1 MHDALSKFADW
12 LSYPPALSLCI
23 AAVATLAL
31 LLRRYRSS
39 GALFAL
45 ALLWSAAWSLPMASD
60 WLRAPLESRYP
71 ARDAAS
77 LPRADAI
84 VVLGGGDYAWLG
96 RRCIDPCMLGSSRI
110 MGAARAWRAGRAPYV
125 MLSGSRVETQLMRRA
140 LARLDVPASAVL
152 VDARSLDT
160 RQNALHTAA
169 LARTNGFRRMILAT
183 SALHMPRAM
192 LEFRDAGLDPVPLP
206 VPEKAHRAGRF
217 SRWLPSRSALWRSGR
232 AFKEYLGIVAA
243 KAAIGTPSCRN
254 CRRVV
259 ASPALSRGGNG

>member
-1 MHDALSKFADW
+1 MLDALSKFADW

-23 AAVATLAL
+23 AVVAVLAL
-31 LLRRYRSS
+31 LLRRYRS
-39 GALFAL
+39 GVALFAL
-45 ALLWSAAWSLPMASD
+45 ALLWSATWSLPMASD
-60 WLRAPLESRYP
+60 WLRAPLETRYP
-71 ARDAAS
+71 LLDAAS

-84 VVLGGGDYAWLG
+84 VVLGGGDYRWLD
-96 RRCIDPCMLGSSRI
+96 RRCLDPCMLESSRI

-125 MLSGSRVETQLMRRA
+125 MLSGSRGETELMRHA

-152 VDARSLDT
+152 VDARSVDT
-160 RQNALHTAA
+160 RQNAFHAAA
-169 LARTNGFRRMILAT
+169 LARAHGIRRMILTT

-206 VPEKAHRAGRF
+206 VPEKVHRSGWF
-217 SRWLPSRSALWRSGR
+217 SRFLPSRTALWRSGR

-254 CRRVV
+254 CRRTA
-259 ASPALSRGGNG
+259 ASHAFSPGGNG